1 MFVVNLLSYQKE
13 SAKVRKNTIKSSV
26 FDRYFGIYFLLFCQ
40 CCTEVSSK
48 KIKTAICF
56 SQTPFR
62 YDKTPFYFAENGVLF
77 SSYFDTDFLTVS
89 AS

>member
-40 CCTEVSSK
+40 CCMEVSSK
-48 KIKTAICF
+48 KI

-62 YDKTPFYFAENGVLF
+62 YDKTPFYFAETAF
-77 SSYFDTDFLTVS
+77 CFLLILILIF
-89 AS
+89 

>member
-48 KIKTAICF
+48 KIKRRF
-56 SQTPFR
+56 VFPKR
-62 YDKTPFYFAENGVLF
+62 RFAATKRRFCKIKRRFVFFLF
-77 SSYFDTDFLTVS
+77 
-89 AS
+89 

>member
-62 YDKTPFYFAENGVLF
+62 YAQTPFYFAETAF
-77 SSYFDTDFLTVS
+77 CFDTDFLIVS
-89 AS
+89 AF

>member
-1 MFVVNLLSYQKE
+1 MFVVTLLSYQKE

-62 YDKTPFYFAENGVLF
+62 YDKTPCYFAETAF
-77 SSYFDTDFLTVS
+77 CFLLILILIF
-89 AS
+89 